1 MTSQK
6 RHGAGW
12 VAVGDAAGLIN
23 PMNGEGIDYSLESG
37 MLISDLFLKDPET
50 ATVRYNDII
59 GERFDGFLRTG
70 RRFSYLIGHPLILR
84 SGLRVAVANEFMA
97 NMTLQVMGNL
107 VDNSTPG
114 AAGRVLRF
122 ADKALSAVDP
132 LLRRSRAN
140 QY

>member
-1 MTSQK
+1 MGSEMCI
-6 RHGAGW
+6 RDR
-12 VAVGDAAGLIN
+12 DAAGLIN

-37 MLISDLFLKDPET
+37 MLISDLFLQNPST
-50 ATVRYNDII
+50 AITEYDRII

-84 SGLRVAVANEFMA
+84 SGLRVAVANQFMA

-114 AAGRVLRF
+114 AAGRVLRM
-122 ADKALSAVDP
+122 ADKALATADP
-132 LLRRSRAN
+132 ILRKTRAKQN
-140 QY
+140 

>member
-1 MTSQK
+1 M
-6 RHGAGW
+6 GLGW

-37 MLISDLFLKDPET
+37 MLISDLFLQNPST
-50 ATVRYNDII
+50 APTEYDRII

-84 SGLRVAVANEFMA
+84 SGLRVAVANQFMA

-114 AAGRVLRF
+114 AAGRVLRI
-122 ADKALSAVDP
+122 ADKTLATADP
-132 LLRRSRAN
+132 ILRKTRAKQN
-140 QY
+140 

>member
-1 MTSQK
+1 MTAQK
-6 RHGAGW
+6 RHGLGW

-37 MLISDLFLKDPET
+37 MLISDLFLQNPST
-50 ATVRYNDII
+50 ATTEYDRII

-84 SGLRVAVANEFMA
+84 SGLRVAVANQFMA

-114 AAGRVLRF
+114 AAGRVLRI
-122 ADKALSAVDP
+122 ADKALATADP
-132 LLRRSRAN
+132 ILRKTRAKQN
-140 QY
+140 